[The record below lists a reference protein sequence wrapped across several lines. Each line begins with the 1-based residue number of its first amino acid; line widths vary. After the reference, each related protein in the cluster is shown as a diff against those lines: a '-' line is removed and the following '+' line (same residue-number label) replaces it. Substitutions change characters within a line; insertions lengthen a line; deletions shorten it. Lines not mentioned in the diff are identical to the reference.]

1 MPLHGAPTD
10 NRCFRKLWGVNAGH
24 GVEGRDRHA
33 GAGIYLQCLLRHPVC
48 ADCGLD
54 QLFPLWLR
62 SQGLTEADVGLCLSL
77 GSVLAIVANPIVG
90 IIADKTGRRE
100 RLLIVLGSATALI
113 SLFNFM
119 AEGFTV
125 ILAIYLSVR
134 LFSSS
139 LIPLSESIVLA
150 NMKRLDLNFGRIRSW
165 GSSAVVALSP
175 VLGILVDRTGP
186 TAIIVVLSCAYAAQA
201 LAACALPVHREE
213 RARQPA
219 PSAPMTKV
227 LRVPGFGLLLG
238 SAAISQACHGVFY
251 TYSTFYWLAAGHSA
265 MVIGLLWALGVTVE
279 IVVFKFSHL
288 VTRRFSWIL
297 IVAACGGGVL
307 RWGLLGLSGE
317 LPMAILVQLLQG
329 ATLGLTQVGVAAYM
343 SASMPPRILS
353 TGTGLYT
360 ACTGLLA
367 AVFIYGGGLLY
378 PGFGGRL
385 FLVSAAL
392 CAVALIPATILAVHI
407 HRRLG
412 ARTDH

>member
-1 MPLHGAPTD
+1 MLGPAFIFNAYYVTLYAPIAVLIS
-10 NRCFRKLWGVNAGH
+10 F
-24 GVEGRDRHA
+24 
-33 GAGIYLQCLLRHPVC
+33 
-48 ADCGLD
+48 
-54 QLFPLWLR
+54 FPLWLR

-90 IIADKTGRRE
+90 TIADKTGRRE
-100 RLLIVLGSATALI
+100 RLLIVLGSAAALM
-113 SLFNFM
+113 SLLNFL
-119 AEGFTV
+119 AEGFTIV
-125 ILAIYLSVR
+125 LVVYLSVR
-134 LFSSS
+134 FFSSG

-150 NMKRLDLNFGRIRSW
+150 NMKRLDLDFGRIRSW

-186 TAIIVVLSCAYAAQA
+186 TAIIAVLFIAYAAQA

-265 MVIGLLWALGVTVE
+265 MAIGLLWALGVTAE
-279 IVVFKFSHL
+279 IMVFKFSHL

-353 TGTGLYT
+353 TGTGVYT

-378 PGFGGRL
+378 PGFGGHL

-392 CAVALIPATILAVHI
+392 CAVALIPATILAVHSR
-407 HRRLG
+407 RRLG
-412 ARTDH
+412 AGTDH